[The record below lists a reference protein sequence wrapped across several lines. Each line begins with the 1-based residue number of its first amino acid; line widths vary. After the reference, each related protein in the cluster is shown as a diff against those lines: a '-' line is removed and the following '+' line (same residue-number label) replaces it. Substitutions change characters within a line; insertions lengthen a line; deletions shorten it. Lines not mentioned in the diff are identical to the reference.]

1 MDELRFEN
9 NPVLFGADPTTG
21 IVAAEL
27 AGRFVRLFIRT
38 DHGVV
43 FHDDPFRPFILLEN
57 PELLANGPVPV
68 TCRPL
73 AGDAGFRC
81 LATFAS
87 WHDCLA
93 ARDYL
98 VKRCHKTPTDPAA
111 PYLFHSDPVHQHL
124 LLTGK
129 TMFKGLEFGSLKRL
143 ALDIETA
150 CAEGFEF
157 SNPQREEDRILT
169 IAVMDEAGLAEV
181 IGGPDQAEAAMLE
194 RLTAIIRQHDPDVI
208 EGHNIFRFDLEY
220 LRIRAARHGI
230 RLAWGRDGSEPRV
243 HRGRFSV
250 AERTIDYPRWDIF
263 GRSIIDTYFLLQLYD
278 VSSRELESYGL
289 KAAARHFGMA
299 APDRVYVDGRDIN
312 RLASED
318 MARLRQYNLDDTRET
333 LALSRM
339 LSYSHFLQA
348 RIFPYTYQT
357 AVIRG
362 NATKINALFLR
373 EYLRQGV
380 AIPHG
385 GGRGGELAGG
395 YTDILAT
402 GVVGPVVNCD
412 VASLYPSLLLAYQL
426 QPARDSL
433 QLFLPLLA
441 QLREFRLQAKQ
452 RARTEGD
459 PGQREYYEALQQA
472 FKVLINSFYGYLGA
486 PMHNFSD
493 LALAGEVTRL
503 GRETI
508 RRMLDWLAGQG
519 ARPIE
524 VDTDGIYFVPP
535 PTMQAPEQEAALVS
549 ELSHS
554 LPAGIT
560 VELGGR
566 YRAMFS
572 YKIKNYALLG
582 HDGTVTI
589 KGSSLKSRG
598 IEKYLRLFMADLI
611 RLLLTGSGAQVES
624 LYLSYHERLGR
635 HEFPIEQLA
644 KTETLSE
651 APASYREKVRL
662 GKRNPAA
669 AYEIAAAS
677 PHPYR
682 AGDQIS
688 YYVTGQGK
696 GVTAYQ
702 ECRPVSAYN
711 PEQPDENIRYYQEK
725 LTHLYKKFAAFL
737 PPERSLFD

>member
-1 MDELRFEN
+1 VTEPGFVD
-9 NPVLFGADPTTG
+9 NPVLFGADPTTA

-27 AGRFVRLFIRT
+27 AGRFIRLFRRT

-43 FHDDPFRPFILLEN
+43 FQDDPFRPFILLES

-68 TCRPL
+68 SCRPL
-73 AGDAGFRC
+73 AGADGYRS
-81 LATFAS
+81 LATFTT

-129 TMFKGLEFGSLKRL
+129 TMFKGLEFSALKRL

-150 CAEGFEF
+150 CAPGFEF
-157 SNPQREEDRILT
+157 SNPEREADRIIS
-169 IAVMDEAGLAEV
+169 IAIMDEAGLAEV
-181 IGGPDQAEAAMLE
+181 LGGPGVPEAEMLE
-194 RLTAIIRQHDPDVI
+194 QLTDLIRRHDPDVL

-220 LRIRAARHGI
+220 LRIRAARHQV

-243 HRGRFSV
+243 HRSRFTV
-250 AERTIDYPRWDIF
+250 AERSIDYPRYDIF
-263 GRSIIDTYFLLQLYD
+263 GRTIIDTYFLLQLYD

-289 KAAARHFGMA
+289 KAAARHFGLA
-299 APDRVYVDGRDIN
+299 APDRVYVEGREIN
-312 RLASED
+312 RLATED
-318 MARLRQYNLDDTRET
+318 PDRLRRYNLDDTRET
-333 LALSRM
+333 LALSRL

-357 AVIRG
+357 GVIRG
-362 NATKINALFLR
+362 NATKINSLLLR
-373 EYLRQGV
+373 EYLRQEV

-385 GGRGGELAGG
+385 GGSAELVGG
-395 YTDILAT
+395 YTDVLLT
-402 GVVGPVVNCD
+402 GVVGPVINCD
-412 VASLYPSLLLAYQL
+412 VASLYPSLLLAFQL
-426 QPARDSL
+426 RPTRDSL
-433 QLFLPLLA
+433 NLFLPLLA
-441 QLREFRLQAKQ
+441 QLREFRFQAKQ
-452 RARTEGD
+452 RARTAGELQ
-459 PGQREYYEALQQA
+459 QREYYEALQQA

-486 PMHNFSD
+486 PLHNFSD
-493 LALAGEVTRL
+493 LAVAAEVTRR

-508 RRMLDWLAGQG
+508 RGMLDWLTARG
-519 ARPIE
+519 ARPVE

-535 PTMQAPEQEAALVS
+535 ASVQTAADEQRLIS
-549 ELSHS
+549 DLSAS

-560 VELGGR
+560 VELAGR

-572 YKIKNYALLG
+572 YKIKNYALLAA
-582 HDGTVTI
+582 DGSIVI

-598 IEKYLRLFMADLI
+598 IEKYLRLFMAELI
-611 RLLLTGSGAQVES
+611 RLLLTGGADRIED
-624 LYLSYHERLGR
+624 LYHDYQERLSR
-635 HEFPIEQLA
+635 HQFPIDQLA

-651 APASYREKVRL
+651 SPASYQEKVRI

-669 AYEIAAAS
+669 AFEIALAA
-677 PHPYR
+677 PHAYR

-688 YYVTGQGK
+688 YYVAGQGK
-696 GVTAYQ
+696 VVTAYQ
-702 ECRPVSAYN
+702 ECKPIAAYD
-711 PEQPDENIRYYQEK
+711 PARPDENLRYYQEK
-725 LTHLYKKFAAFL
+725 LTHLYKKFSPFL
-737 PPERSLFD
+737 PPEKTLFD